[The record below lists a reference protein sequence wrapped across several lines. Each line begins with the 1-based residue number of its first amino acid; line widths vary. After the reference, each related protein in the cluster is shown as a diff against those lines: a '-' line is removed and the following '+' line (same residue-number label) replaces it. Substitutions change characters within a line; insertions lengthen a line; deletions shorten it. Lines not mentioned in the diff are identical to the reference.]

1 MFLATRPIKE
11 CGLYEFPFVNL
22 RLLGTSYKFEN
33 VERVPK
39 NVPIIFVSNH
49 QSMYDIIAMIWF
61 FRFHCKFV
69 SKRVRERYSKYFN
82 LRHGG
87 SALIDRKDP
96 TRFLLLKG

>member
-1 MFLATRPIKE
+1 LKI
-11 CGLYEFPFVNL
+11 
-22 RLLGTSYKFEN
+22 
-33 VERVPK
+33 ERVPK

-61 FRFHCKFV
+61 LRRFHCKFV
-69 SKRVRERYSKYFN
+69 SKKELEGIPSISN

-96 TRFLLLKG
+96 KQAIPAIKGLGI

>member
-11 CGLYEFPFVNL
+11 CGLYEFPFCEIYGS
-22 RLLGTSYKFEN
+22 LGSYKFEN

-61 FRFHCKFV
+61 LRRFHCKFV
-69 SKRVRERYSKYFN
+69 SKKELGKVFQV
-82 LRHGG
+82 
-87 SALIDRKDP
+87 
-96 TRFLLLKG
+96 FLLICVMEVLH